1 MDQTP
6 NPRYEPRG
14 ASTAAICYVC
24 SHVVAIDQAWRHR
37 PGGRHLAVLFVKSRP
52 QAIVLMSRFTQRPG
66 TRQWV
71 KLPNSLLGL

>member
-6 NPRYEPRG
+6 NPRYELRG

-24 SHVVAIDQAWRHR
+24 SHVVAIDQAWHHR

-52 QAIVLMSRFTQRPG
+52 QAIVLMSRFMQHPG
-66 TRQWV
+66 TGHWLR
-71 KLPNSLLGL
+71 LPTSLLGL